1 MDLKTMNEPLKITYR
16 HGDREISVQIDNCI
30 GHISEAFDAFF
41 DVLKGAGFHEESID
55 KYLTEHE
62 SNT

>member
-1 MDLKTMNEPLKITYR
+1 MNEPLKITYR

-41 DVLKGAGFHEESID
+41 DVLKGAGFAQESID
-55 KYLTEHE
+55 KYLDNE
-62 SNT
+62 SNN

>member
-1 MDLKTMNEPLKITYR
+1 MNEPLKITYR
-16 HGDREISVQIDNCI
+16 HGDREISVQIDNCV

-55 KYLTEHE
+55 KYLKEYE
-62 SNT
+62 